1 MRQGWAV
8 WITGLPASGKS
19 TISRHLSERL
29 AARGVR
35 VQVLESDTLRTVLTP
50 HPTYDPEER
59 EAFYNALVYI
69 GGLLSKNG
77 VNVIFDATANQR
89 TWRDRARQEIPA
101 FLEVHVQ
108 TPLEVCEERDP
119 KGIYRKA
126 AEGQAQTVPGRQ
138 APYEEPLHAEVTVTG
153 TQGPEESAKKILE
166 AMNARGMLRPNV
178 A

>member
-19 TISRHLSERL
+19 TISRHLSESL
-29 AARGVR
+29 ASRGVC
-35 VQVLESDTLRTVLTP
+35 VQVLESDTLRSVLTP

-59 EAFYNALVYI
+59 EAFYNTLVYI
-69 GGLLSKNG
+69 GRLLTKNG
-77 VNVIFDATANQR
+77 VNVIFDATANLR
-89 TWRDRARQEIPA
+89 TWRDRARREIPA
-101 FLEVHVQ
+101 FLEVHVK

-126 AEGQAQTVPGRQ
+126 GEGRARTVPGRQ
-138 APYEEPLHAEVTVTG
+138 APYEEPLHPEITVAG
-153 TQGPEESAKKILE
+153 TQRPEESAKEILE
-166 AMNARGMLRPNV
+166 AMDARSFLQPDM